1 MDRNYHVTTLFQNAD
16 ILRRPGVA
24 KFADIAK
31 IVIKLTRKIKVRR
44 ITSYVLKLNFYLFL
58 PDITKTANFLR
69 KMLISAELKGC
80 FK

>member
-31 IVIKLTRKIKVRR
+31 IVIKLTRKIKLNK
-44 ITSYVLKLNFYLFL
+44 SQKNHKLCIKIKFL
-58 PDITKTANFLR
+58 SFFTRYNQN
-69 KMLISAELKGC
+69 C
-80 FK
+80 